1 MDNTIQNNR
10 SSHNSPKNRNTIQ
23 PSSGSLKYLWL
34 KGQSQGHNAIFKGLK
49 IIFRTKIWEKNYTML
64 ISIKNTTN
72 FVLTTF
78 LYNHFFDRALDR
90 GQVEF

>member
-1 MDNTIQNNR
+1 MLCLN
-10 SSHNSPKNRNTIQ
+10 
-23 PSSGSLKYLWL
+23 
-34 KGQSQGHNAIFKGLK
+34 GQLQGRAEIF
-49 IIFRTKIWEKNYTML
+49 TTL

-78 LYNHFFDRALDR
+78 LYDDFFFDRALDR